1 MLQWKLELNILLL
14 HNYSIMAKNDMI
26 KHQFSKGF
34 DPKRNNNGAPRKLIS
49 SLSELG
55 YTNRQVSDTMLN
67 LLALSISEVE
77 SISENENFSI
87 LERIIAKALI
97 KDLSKGSLWNVETL
111 LSTAMGKPKET
122 TAIEQDNKLEIVFVK
137 GKTIL

>member
-1 MLQWKLELNILLL
+1 
-14 HNYSIMAKNDMI
+14 MAKNDII

-34 DPKRNNNGAPRKLIS
+34 DPKRNINGAPRKLIS

-67 LLALSISEVE
+67 LLALSKSEVE
-77 SISENENFSI
+77 SISENENFTM

-97 KDLSKGSLWNVETL
+97 KDYSKGSLWNIENL
-111 LSTAMGKPKET
+111 LSRAIGKPKET
-122 TAIEQDNKLEIVFVK
+122 ALIESENKIEVVFVK

>member
-1 MLQWKLELNILLL
+1 
-14 HNYSIMAKNDMI
+14 MAKNDII

-34 DPKRNNNGAPRKLIS
+34 DPKRNINGAPRKLIS

-67 LLALSISEVE
+67 LLALSKNEVV

-87 LERIIAKALI
+87 LERILAKALI
-97 KDLSKGSLWNVETL
+97 KDLSKGSLWNIETL
-111 LSTAMGKPKET
+111 LNRSIGRPKET